1 MIRRQ
6 VGRIPRPL
14 PASIAPADQAP
25 LLPQLPS
32 RSMNVRPIA
41 LLSVLFAVWLVVGP
55 STGAAQTPSD
65 RFGSLR
71 ALADVAVQ
79 TLPASDVPDASPAAT
94 ASPTQIVPYEYGVL
108 VESGVD
114 AGTGGTWERADG
126 RWIWRMRL
134 QSPDARSISA
144 AFDRFDLPEGARLY
158 VRNPDGTQVHGPYRA
173 ADARN
178 GEHRTPLVRGGAMV
192 VELVVPGDRRE
203 DVDLRISHI
212 VHGYRSI
219 LPSGRDG
226 APAKDGA
233 CNVDITCR
241 QALNWFPVYRSV
253 GLYTF
258 EIGGTASVCT
268 GSLVN
273 NTAEDRR
280 PLFLTAE
287 HCISSPEEAQS
298 MVFYWNYQNPTCRSR
313 GTPANADAPD
323 DSLQAQTSTGA
334 VLRAR
339 FGNVNR
345 FGSISGRSDLAVVEV
360 DDVIPDSY
368 QLYFAG
374 WDRSGTAPD
383 EAVSVHHPSG
393 DAKRISFDRDPVSR
407 TPYVESSPD
416 SDGTHWRVEAW
427 EVGTTEPGS
436 SGAPL
441 YNENQRIIGV
451 LSGGRAA
458 CTSRLSDEDNDEP
471 DWYGS
476 LAHGF
481 NRGDYE
487 NRTIAD
493 VLAPS
498 GQPAQSLR
506 GLPFTPDPQAPAPID
521 DFGVDRT
528 SSSSVDLSWTA
539 PGDDGSEGSAF
550 RYDLAVS
557 TDGPIRTR
565 ADFDRARIIQ
575 DVPAPQSAGTPQ
587 SATVTVSQDSTYYF
601 AIRAVDDAGKSS
613 GIQPLRSDTGT
624 LYGISPTDRL
634 RLRGPA
640 PNPASQQARIE
651 IGSPVTRE
659 AQIEIYDTLGRRV
672 VETNNQTV
680 QAGRTVVVPLDVSRL
695 AAGVHFIRVRIG
707 NEQEVR
713 PLSVVR

>member
-1 MIRRQ
+1 MSFSI
-6 VGRIPRPL
+6 VLALWLLAGPL
-14 PASIAPADQAP
+14 TA
-25 LLPQLPS
+25 
-32 RSMNVRPIA
+32 
-41 LLSVLFAVWLVVGP
+41 
-55 STGAAQTPSD
+55 AAQTPTEQFS
-65 RFGSLR
+65 SLR
-71 ALADVAVQ
+71 SLSDVDRRS
-79 TLPASDVPDASPAAT
+79 LPANEIPDDPASAAT
-94 ASPTQIVPYEYGVL
+94 GETEITPYAYGV
-108 VESGVD
+108 VVD
-114 AGTGGTWERADG
+114 ADLTPATAGTWERTDEH
-126 RWIWRMRL
+126 WVWRLRL
-134 QSPDARSISA
+134 RSPDARSVSV
-144 AFDRFDLPEGARLY
+144 AFDRFRLPPDARLY
-158 VRNPDGTQVHGPYRA
+158 VRDPDGTQIHGPYRA
-173 ADARN
+173 ADATN
-178 GEHRTPLVRGGAMV
+178 GAHRTPLLRSEDVV
-192 VELVVPGDRRE
+192 VELQVPRGERE
-203 DVDLRISHI
+203 DVDLRIGHI
-212 VHGYRSI
+212 IHGYRSI

-233 CNVDITCR
+233 CNVDVTCR

-287 HCISSPEEAQS
+287 HCISSPEEAET

-313 GTPANADAPD
+313 GTPANAEAPD
-323 DSLQAQTSTGA
+323 DSLQAQTSSGA

-339 FGNVNR
+339 FGNVHR
-345 FGSISGRSDLAVVEV
+345 TGGIARRSDLALVEI
-360 DDVIPDSY
+360 DDVLPDAY
-368 QLYFAG
+368 NLYFAG

-393 DAKRISFDRDPVSR
+393 DAKRISFDRDPVVR
-407 TPYVESSPD
+407 TPYLQPESEPG
-416 SDGTHWRVEAW
+416 GTHWLVDAW

-451 LSGGRAA
+451 LSGGFAA
-458 CTSRLSDEDNDEP
+458 CTSPLSDEDNDEP

-487 NRTIAD
+487 TRTVAD
-493 VLAPS
+493 VLDPA
-498 GQPAQSLR
+498 GQRPQSLG

-528 SSSSVDLSWTA
+528 SASSVDLSWTA

-557 TDGPIRTR
+557 TDGPIRTA
-565 ADFDRARIIQ
+565 ADFDRARLIQ
-575 DVPAPQSAGTPQ
+575 DVPAPETAGTPQ
-587 SATVTVSQDSTYYF
+587 SATVSVSQDSTYYF
-601 AIRAVDDAGKSS
+601 AIRAIDDAGKSS

-634 RLRGPA
+634 QLRGPA
-640 PNPASQQARIE
+640 PNPASQRTRIE

>member
-1 MIRRQ
+1 MNRR
-6 VGRIPRPL
+6 
-14 PASIAPADQAP
+14 PA
-25 LLPQLPS
+25 
-32 RSMNVRPIA
+32 A
-41 LLSVLFAVWLVVGP
+41 LLSLLLAVWLAVGL
-55 STGAAQTPSD
+55 STAAAQTPSD

-71 ALADVAVQ
+71 TLADVAVQ
-79 TLPASDVPDASPAAT
+79 TLPATDVPDNPPSAT
-94 ASPTQIVPYEYGVL
+94 TGPTQIAPYEYGVL
-108 VESGVD
+108 VDSGVD

-126 RWIWRMRL
+126 RWIWRLRL

-144 AFDRFDLPEGARLY
+144 AFDRFGLPEGARLY
-158 VRNPDGTQVHGPYRA
+158 VRNPDGTQVHGPYLA
-173 ADARN
+173 ADARD
-178 GEHRTPLVRGGAMV
+178 GEHRTPLVRGDAMV
-192 VELVVPGDRRE
+192 VELVVPADRRE

-226 APAKDGA
+226 VPAKDGA

-241 QALNWFPVYRSV
+241 QALDWFPVYRSV

-298 MVFYWNYQNPTCRSR
+298 MVFYWNYQNPSCRSL
-313 GTPANADAPD
+313 GTPANAQAPN
-323 DSLQAQTSTGA
+323 DSLEEQTSSGA
-334 VLRAR
+334 VLQAR
-339 FGNVNR
+339 YGNVNEN
-345 FGSISGRSDLAVVEV
+345 GSIFGRSDLTVVEI
-360 DDVIPDSY
+360 DDVIPESY

-374 WDRSGTAPD
+374 WDRSGSAPG

-407 TPYVESSPD
+407 TPYAESSSDP
-416 SDGTHWRVEAW
+416 DGTHWLVEAW

-441 YNENQRIIGV
+441 YNEDQEIVGV
-451 LSGGRAA
+451 LSGGLAA

-487 NRTIAD
+487 TRTIAD
-493 VLAPS
+493 VLAPT

-506 GLPFTPDPQAPAPID
+506 GLPFTPDPAAPASID
-521 DFGVDRT
+521 DFGADRT
-528 SSSSVDLSWTA
+528 TASSIRLAWTA
-539 PGDDGSEGSAF
+539 PGDDGSEGTAF

-557 TDGPIRTR
+557 TDGPIRTE
-565 ADFDRARIIQ
+565 ADFERARLVG
-575 DVPAPQSAGTPQ
+575 DVPVPDQAGTPQ
-587 SATVTVSQDSTYYF
+587 SVSVDASRDSTYYF
-601 AIRAVDDAGKSS
+601 ALRAIDDAGKSS

-634 RLRGPA
+634 QVRGPA
-640 PNPASQQARIE
+640 PNPASRQTRIE
-651 IGSPVTRE
+651 IGSPVTRD
-659 AQIEIYDTLGRRV
+659 ARIEIYDTLGRRV
-672 VETNNQTV
+672 AKAFGETV
-680 QAGRTVVVPLDVSRL
+680 QAGRSVVVPLDVSRL
-695 AAGVHFIRVRIG
+695 AAGVHFIRVRVG
-707 NEQEVR
+707 NDQEVL
-713 PLSVVR
+713 PVSVVR

>member
-1 MIRRQ
+1 MLC
-6 VGRIPRPL
+6 RPAVSFFL
-14 PASIAPADQAP
+14 VLALWLLAGPLTAS
-25 LLPQLPS
+25 
-32 RSMNVRPIA
+32 
-41 LLSVLFAVWLVVGP
+41 
-55 STGAAQTPSD
+55 AQTPTEQFS
-65 RFGSLR
+65 SLR
-71 ALADVAVQ
+71 TLSEVDRRS
-79 TLPASDVPDASPAAT
+79 LPADPIPDDPAPAST
-94 ASPTQIVPYEYGVL
+94 GERDITPYAYGVL
-108 VESGVD
+108 VRAD
-114 AGTGGTWERADG
+114 LTPATAGTWERTDEH
-126 RWIWRMRL
+126 WVWRLRL
-134 QSPDARSISA
+134 QSPDARSVSV
-144 AFDRFDLPEGARLY
+144 AFDRFRLPPDARLY
-158 VRNPDGTQVHGPYRA
+158 VRDPDGAQIYGPYRSV
-173 ADARN
+173 DATN
-178 GEHRTPLVRGGAMV
+178 GAHRTPLLRSEEVV
-192 VELVVPGDRRE
+192 VELQVARGQRE
-203 DVDLRISHI
+203 NVDLRIGHL
-212 VHGYRSI
+212 VHGYRTV
-219 LPSGRDG
+219 LPG
-226 APAKDGA
+226 ARQGPPSKDGA

-241 QALNWFPVYRSV
+241 QALDWFPVYRSV
-253 GLYTF
+253 GLYTY
-258 EIGGTASVCT
+258 ESGGSAFTCT

-287 HCISSPEEAQS
+287 HCISSPQEAET

-313 GTPANADAPD
+313 GTRANAQAPD

-345 FGSISGRSDLAVVEV
+345 FGTISGRSDLAVVEI

-368 QLYFAG
+368 ELYFAG

-383 EAVSVHHPSG
+383 EAASVHHPSG

-407 TPYVESSPD
+407 TPYAESSSDP
-416 SDGTHWRVEAW
+416 DGTHWLVEAW

-436 SGAPL
+436 SGGPL
-441 YNENQRIIGV
+441 YNEDQRIIGV
-451 LSGGRAA
+451 LSGGLAA

-498 GQPAQSLR
+498 GQPGQSLR
-506 GLPFTPDPQAPAPID
+506 GLPFTPDPKAPAPID

-557 TDGPIRTR
+557 TDGPIRTQ
-565 ADFDRARIIQ
+565 ADFDRARLIR
-575 DVPAPQSAGTPQ
+575 DVPEPETAGTPQ
-587 SATVTVSQDSTYYF
+587 SVTVPVSQDSTYYF

-672 VETNNQTV
+672 VETDNQTV

-707 NEQEVR
+707 NEQDVR

>member
-1 MIRRQ
+1 MLC
-6 VGRIPRPL
+6 RPAVSFSVVL
-14 PASIAPADQAP
+14 ALWLLAGPLTAS
-25 LLPQLPS
+25 
-32 RSMNVRPIA
+32 
-41 LLSVLFAVWLVVGP
+41 
-55 STGAAQTPSD
+55 AQTPTEQFS
-65 RFGSLR
+65 SLR
-71 ALADVAVQ
+71 TLSEVDRRS
-79 TLPASDVPDASPAAT
+79 LPAAEIPDDPAPAAT
-94 ASPTQIVPYEYGVL
+94 GETEITPYAYGVI
-108 VESGVD
+108 VD
-114 AGTGGTWERADG
+114 AGLTPATAGTWERTDEH
-126 RWIWRMRL
+126 WVWRLRL
-134 QSPDARSISA
+134 QSPDARSVSI
-144 AFDRFDLPEGARLY
+144 AFDRFRLPPDARLY
-158 VRNPDGTQVHGPYRA
+158 VRDPDGAQVHGPYRA
-173 ADARN
+173 ADATN
-178 GEHRTPLVRGGAMV
+178 GTHRTPLLRSEEII
-192 VELVVPGDRRE
+192 VELQVPHGQRE
-203 DVDLRISHI
+203 GVDLRIGHL
-212 VHGYRSI
+212 VHGYRSV
-219 LPSGRDG
+219 LP
-226 APAKDGA
+226 PARQGLQSKDGA

-241 QALNWFPVYRSV
+241 QALDWFPVYRSV
-253 GLYTF
+253 GLYSY
-258 EIGGTASVCT
+258 ESGGTAFTCT

-313 GTPANADAPD
+313 GTPTNADAPD

-345 FGSISGRSDLAVVEV
+345 FGTISGRSDLAVVEV

-374 WDRSGTAPD
+374 WDRSGSAPD
-383 EAVSVHHPSG
+383 DAVSVHHPSG

-407 TPYVESSPD
+407 TPYAESSSDP
-416 SDGTHWRVEAW
+416 DGTHWLIDAW
-427 EVGTTEPGS
+427 ELGTTEPGS

-441 YNENQRIIGV
+441 YNEDQRIIGV

-458 CTSRLSDEDNDEP
+458 CTAPVSAEDNDEP

-481 NRGDYE
+481 RQGDYE
-487 NRTIAD
+487 NRSIAD
-493 VLAPS
+493 ILDPA
-498 GQPAQSLR
+498 GQGPQSLR
-506 GLPFTPDPQAPAPID
+506 GLPFTPDPQPPAPID

-528 SSSSVDLSWTA
+528 SASSADLSWTA

-565 ADFDRARIIQ
+565 ADFDRARLIQ
-575 DVPAPQSAGTPQ
+575 DVPTPQRAGTPQ
-587 SATVTVSQDSTYYF
+587 SATVSVSQDSTYYF

-613 GIQPLRSDTGT
+613 GIQPLRSETGT
-624 LYGISPTDRL
+624 LFGISPTDRL

-640 PNPASQQARIE
+640 PNPASQRARIE
-651 IGSPVTRE
+651 IGSPVTRD

-713 PLSVVR
+713 PLSIVR